1 MLKKKAQVILTFL
14 FLADIF
20 IVGISWN
27 IAYFV
32 RFYWL
37 NVPISFL
44 GLEIPQVGLN
54 AIPRYK
60 EYFNATGVVVIVAA
74 ICFIYG
80 KMYNP
85 KRISQYKG
93 ELRAVVKSNI
103 FLFIVLLGLTFYY
116 RRFSYSRIQSVYFLI
131 LAVGCIGSLRISVR
145 LFLSYLRRT
154 GKNLRRVLII
164 GCGKTASE
172 FFKKVNENKRLGFDV
187 IGFSYADETNS
198 RISIP
203 FLGNFKE
210 LPEIVKRRAID
221 QVFICLDSNQQ
232 SHLEEINHQL
242 AEQVVDI
249 HIVPDIYHTLNI
261 NPEVLDLDGMPI
273 IALRQSA
280 IEGWNMIFKRI
291 FDLVGATIAI
301 ILLFPVWILI
311 PILIK
316 MTSPGPVFYLQERMG
331 LDGKSFDMI
340 KFRSMR
346 IDAEKET
353 GAVWAKKDDDRKT
366 LIGTIIRKTSLDE
379 VPQFFNV
386 LQGSMSLVG
395 PRPERPVFIDEFKK
409 QIPNYMLRHKMKAGI
424 TGWAQVNG
432 WRGNTSLEKRIAYDI
447 YYLTHWSILFD
458 IKICFMTLFTGMINR
473 NAY

>member
-1 MLKKKAQVILTFL
+1 MLKKQAQVILTFL
-14 FLADIF
+14 FLADVF
-20 IVGISWN
+20 IVGFCWN
-27 IAYFV
+27 FAYLV

-37 NVPISFL
+37 NIPITIFGVEVPFVSP
-44 GLEIPQVGLN
+44 E

-60 EYFNATGVVVIVAA
+60 SYFNATGVVVIVAA

-85 KRISQYKG
+85 KRISQYRG
-93 ELRAVVKSNI
+93 EFRAIIRSNI
-103 FLFIVLLGLTFYY
+103 VLFIILLGLTFYY
-116 RRFSYSRIQSVYFLI
+116 RRFSYSRVQSLYFFI
-131 LAVGCIGSLRISVR
+131 LTVGCIGSIRISVR
-145 LFLSYLRRT
+145 IFLSYLRRA
-154 GKNLRRVLII
+154 GKNLRRILII
-164 GCGKTASE
+164 GNGKTAST
-172 FFKKVNENKRLGFDV
+172 FLKRVNENRRLGFTAV
-187 IGFSYADETNS
+187 GYSFSQNRNS
-198 RISIP
+198 QLDLP
-203 FLGNFKE
+203 FLGNFE
-210 LPEIVKRRAID
+210 DLPDIIEKRAID

-232 SHLEEINHQL
+232 SYLEEINRQL

-261 NPEVLDLDGMPI
+261 NPEILDLDGMPI

-280 IEGWNMIFKRI
+280 VEGWNRIFKRL
-291 FDLVGATIAI
+291 FDIVGASFAV
-301 ILLFPVWILI
+301 LLLTPAWIVL

-316 MTSPGPVFYLQERMG
+316 LTSKGPVFYHQERAG
-331 LDGKSFDMI
+331 LDGKSFNMI

-346 IDAEKET
+346 IDAEEES
-353 GAVWAKKDDDRKT
+353 GAVWAKKDDDRRT
-366 LIGTIIRKTSLDE
+366 AIGSFMRKTSLDE
-379 VPQFFNV
+379 IPQFFNV

-395 PRPERPVFIDEFKK
+395 PRPERPVFIKEFKT

-432 WRGNTSLEKRIAYDI
+432 WRGNTSLEKRIECDI

-458 IKICFMTLFTGMINR
+458 IKICFMTIFTGMVNK